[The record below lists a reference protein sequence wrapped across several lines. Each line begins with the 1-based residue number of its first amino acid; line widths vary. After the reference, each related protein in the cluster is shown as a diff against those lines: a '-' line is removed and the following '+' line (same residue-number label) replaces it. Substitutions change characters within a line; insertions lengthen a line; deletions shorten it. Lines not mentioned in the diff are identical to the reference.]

1 MLIQIIRALFVLI
14 MAAIGYA
21 YIADPEQQPLGHLTW
36 TLMALAV
43 IVAVTFVCIDIL
55 SPRKKLQVFAGT
67 FFGLLVGVLIAW
79 ALSFVIPLIVTQL
92 VTLFPESL
100 QTQTR
105 QKALVEFLT
114 LLVGA
119 VAVYLSISFVLQTKD
134 DFRFI
139 VPYVEFARQAKGSR
153 PMLLDTSAL
162 IDGRIADVAETGIF
176 DVQLIVPRFVL
187 VELQAVADSADRLKR
202 NRGRRGLDVVARLQK
217 SPAVDVVIFEA
228 SHHEADK
235 GKVDEQLM
243 LLAKEL
249 GGRVLTTDF
258 NLNKVAKLTGVD
270 VININDM
277 ANALKPEV
285 LPGEPM
291 HVKIIRPGEEASQ
304 GVGFLDDGTMVVVE
318 HARARVGEDVEF
330 IVTNTRQTSA
340 GRMIFGRI
348 PLLDGTAD
356 DADTHDAPPPP
367 SQRQP
372 HRRGDRNPPPRN
384 RERSN

>member
-21 YIADPEQQPLGHLTW
+21 YIADSENQPLGHLTW

-43 IVAVTFVCIDIL
+43 VVAVGFVCVDIL

-92 VTLFPESL
+92 VTAFPDTL
-100 QTQTR
+100 QATTNQR
-105 QKALVEFLT
+105 ALIDFLT

-139 VPYVEFARQAKGSR
+139 VPYVEFAKQTKGSR
-153 PMLLDTSAL
+153 PMLLDTSVL
-162 IDGRIADVAETGIF
+162 IDGRIADVADTGVF
-176 DVQLIVPRFVL
+176 DVQLVVPRFVL
-187 VELQAVADSADRLKR
+187 VELQQVADSADRLKR

-217 SPAVDVVIFEA
+217 SPAADVVIYEA
-228 SHHEADK
+228 SHHGEG
-235 GKVDEQLM
+235 GKVDDQLM

-258 NLNKVAKLTGVD
+258 NLNKVAKLTGVY
-270 VININDM
+270 VININDL

-285 LPGEPM
+285 LPGEAM
-291 HVKIIRPGEEASQ
+291 SVKIIRPGEEASQ

-318 HARARVGEDVEF
+318 HARNRVGEEVLF
-330 IVTNTRQTSA
+330 LVTNTRQTSA

-348 PLLDGTAD
+348 PTDGA
-356 DADTHDAPPPP
+356 AEEVSAQAAVEQHANP
-367 SQRQP
+367 QRP
-372 HRRGDRNPPPRN
+372 HRGNPRN
-384 RERSN
+384 GPRYRDR

>member
-21 YIADPEQQPLGHLTW
+21 YIADAELQPLGHYTW

-43 IVAVTFVCIDIL
+43 VVAVGFVCVDIL

-92 VTLFPESL
+92 VTAFPDTLQVSTNQRSL
-100 QTQTR
+100 ID
-105 QKALVEFLT
+105 FLT
-114 LLVGA
+114 LVVGA
-119 VAVYLSISFVLQTKD
+119 VSVYLSISFVLQTKD

-139 VPYVEFARQAKGSR
+139 VPYVEFAKQTKGSR

-162 IDGRIADVAETGIF
+162 IDGRIADVAETGVF

-187 VELQAVADSADRLKR
+187 VELQQVADSADRLKR
-202 NRGRRGLDVVARLQK
+202 NRGRRGLDVVAKMQK
-217 SPAVDVVIFEA
+217 SPAVDVVIYEA
-228 SHHEADK
+228 SHHEAEI

-243 LLAKEL
+243 HLAKEL

-270 VININDM
+270 VININDL

-285 LPGEPM
+285 LPGEAM
-291 HVKIIRPGEEASQ
+291 SVKIIRPGEEASQ

-318 HARARVGEDVEF
+318 HARGRVGESVEF
-330 IVTNTRQTSA
+330 LVTNTRQTSA

-348 PLLDGTAD
+348 PSADGLPD
-356 DADTHDAPPPP
+356 ESPAPPTDNTPP
-367 SQRQP
+367 ARPQRGNS
-372 HRRGDRNPPPRN
+372 HRHAPRSRDR
-384 RERSN
+384 